1 MTSRAGRP
9 TIAAAPPTRP
19 ASRPPGVSVP
29 FLESLGLRYDGDAGT
44 LHVLD
49 QTRLPHEER
58 WLDGSDPADMVGHI
72 QRLSVRGA
80 PMIGVCAALSL
91 ACASRRCTRSQ
102 LLAHAA
108 ALRAARPTAVNL
120 MWAVDRLVAAIKADE
135 DIPAAAEQIFAEDV
149 ARCAA
154 MARHGAPL
162 IAAGTRALTHCNTGG
177 LATAGD
183 GTALAVIRRA
193 HAEGRLAHVWVDETR
208 PLLQGARLTTWEL
221 ARAGIPHTLITDSA
235 AAMLMA
241 AGRVDA
247 VLVGADRIA
256 ANGDFANKI
265 GTLALALLAHHHAL
279 PFYVVAP
286 RSTVDPACPGGH
298 AIPIEERDPDEV
310 RGGPGAPPWAPT
322 DVPVCN
328 PAFDVTPA
336 ALVTAWVLDTGVL
349 RREEVDAG
357 ALRS

>member
-1 MTSRAGRP
+1 VTTLS
-9 TIAAAPPTRP
+9 
-19 ASRPPGVSVP
+19 
-29 FLESLGLRYDGDAGT
+29 SLGLRYDGERGV
-44 LHVLD
+44 LQILD

-72 QRLSVRGA
+72 VRLSVRGA

-91 ACASRRCTRSQ
+91 ACASKRCARPQ

-120 MWAVDRLVAAIKADE
+120 MWAVDRLVPVIEADGNV
-135 DIPAAAEQIFAEDV
+135 AAEAEAIFAEDV
-149 ARCAA
+149 ALCDA

-162 IAAGTRALTHCNTGG
+162 LSNSASVLTHCNTGG
-177 LATAGD
+177 VATAGD

-193 HAEGRLAHVWVDETR
+193 HREGRLGHVWVDETR

-221 ARAGIPHTLITDSA
+221 ARAGIPHTLITDST

-247 VLVGADRIA
+247 VMVGADRIA

-265 GTLALALLAHHHAL
+265 GTYGLAVLARHHGL

-298 AIPIEERDPDEV
+298 AIPIEERDAAEV
-310 RGGPGAPPWAPT
+310 RGGPAAPPWAPV
-322 DVPVCN
+322 DVPVYN

-349 RREEVDAG
+349 HPAGVAAG
-357 ALRS
+357 ALQS